1 METVTRSTYGPID
14 FSVEFELFLKYVDKK
29 TQYELQTSSC
39 ASEFTSVFQFVLFI
53 FLCTR
58 LCVFSSFALY
68 NILIYKF
75 FLGCCFVQGFSLM
88 VASGFL
94 LQFVHMFAFNCS
106 MLLIVSFF
114 EFVLMSSVIAV
125 YRTRLQTDVQ

>member
-14 FSVEFELFLKYVDKK
+14 FSVEFELFLKCVDKK
-29 TQYELQTSSC
+29 TQYELQTSFC

-75 FLGCCFVQGFSLM
+75 FFGCCFVQGFSLM